1 MRGARIAACFLALL
15 IAGTCTGAS
24 AQNDAITLVAP
35 GGIRAALEQ
44 LIAGFEKQTGHAV
57 KATYGS
63 GLGTK
68 AQVTRGDAFDVPV
81 VQPPFPEVL
90 ASGNV
95 LTRTATPL
103 ASVTVGVAVRKGT
116 PKPDIS
122 TPAAVKAMLLA
133 AKSIAYPDP
142 AGGAAAGVTFE
153 ATLKQLGIYDQ
164 LQPKIHRAQGGAG
177 AMAMTAHGEVQIGLT
192 FVSEMEDPG
201 IDIVG
206 PLPRSISP
214 PTTLTGF
221 ISAHAKDP
229 ASARALLNYLSSPA
243 AAAVYK
249 ANGMQPGG

>member
-1 MRGARIAACFLALL
+1 MRRARFVAWFLALL
-15 IAGTCTGAS
+15 IAVTCTGAS
-24 AQNDAITLVAP
+24 AQSDAITLVAP

-57 KATYGS
+57 KATFGS

-81 VQPPFPEVL
+81 VQPPFPGVL

-133 AKSIAYPDP
+133 ATSIAYPDP

-164 LQPKIHRAQGGAG
+164 LQPKIHRAQGGAA
-177 AMAMTAHGEVQIGLT
+177 AMAMTARGEVQIGLT
-192 FVSEMEDPG
+192 FVSEMEDPN

-214 PTTLTGF
+214 PTTLSGF
-221 ISAHAKDP
+221 VSSHAKDP